1 MKFFTATDWFGR
13 SGPFAYNLDYIV
25 AIVMFLALA
34 IILPILLRKKGNVTI
49 RKTLIVLWLIN
60 IVLDVTKYSYEWIS
74 DLSSGVTS
82 VNSLDFPL
90 WTCSMFLYLM
100 PIALFVKN
108 EKISRAST
116 AFICTISLFAGI
128 VNFAIP
134 ADDSLFSFF
143 GMHKF
148 VYHAIL
154 MLTPA
159 IMLGTGYFKP
169 KFKDII
175 GIMTTFVIVAFP
187 VYIFNVVFQQDYMYT
202 YNGSWLPFDASF
214 ISFKPLYTVVAV
226 AGYALLALLVIAID
240 TGIRKFAQK
249 IRR

>member
-1 MKFFTATDWFGR
+1 
-13 SGPFAYNLDYIV
+13 
-25 AIVMFLALA
+25 
-34 IILPILLRKKGNVTI
+34 
-49 RKTLIVLWLIN
+49 
-60 IVLDVTKYSYEWIS
+60 
-74 DLSSGVTS
+74 
-82 VNSLDFPL
+82 
-90 WTCSMFLYLM
+90 
-100 PIALFVKN
+100 
-108 EKISRAST
+108 
-116 AFICTISLFAGI
+116 
-128 VNFAIP
+128 
-134 ADDSLFSFF
+134 
-143 GMHKF
+143 
-148 VYHAIL
+148 

-226 AGYALLALLVIAID
+226 AGYALLALLIIAID
-240 TGIRKFAQK
+240 TGIRKLAQK